1 MVLLSE
7 YILLLIPPI
16 TCLFVLKSK
25 IEQLYKILGIL
36 HTNYVSLW
44 EMSWKPHAICLKH
57 KNLWDKQLS
66 LNIFHRLTI
75 KNVLSNFCFKWHSL
89 WIFQF
94 CFLDTLLINK
104 HFCYQ
109 ICWTSNNDLIVNQL
123 SSILRK
129 NIMYSDL
136 CTWFSP
142 TDAHIV
148 LITDIS

>member
-25 IEQLYKILGIL
+25 IEQLYKNLGIL
-36 HTNYVSLW
+36 HTNYVHCY
-44 EMSWKPHAICLKH
+44 WKWAGKPMQRLKH
-57 KNLWDKQLS
+57 TNVWDKQLS

-75 KNVLSNFCFKWHSL
+75 KNVVFNFCFKWHSL
-89 WIFQF
+89 LIFQF

-104 HFCYQ
+104 HFCFQ
-109 ICWTSNNDLIVNQL
+109 ICLMSKNDLIVNQL

-129 NIMYSDL
+129 NIIQICVYGSYS
-136 CTWFSP
+136 

>member
-1 MVLLSE
+1 MVLSE
-7 YILLLIPPI
+7 YILFLIPPL
-16 TCLFVLKSK
+16 TCLFDNVLKSK
-25 IEQLYKILGIL
+25 IEQFYKNLGIL

-44 EMSWKPHAICLKH
+44 EMSWKTQCLKH
-57 KNLWDKQLS
+57 TNVWDKQLS

-75 KNVLSNFCFKWHSL
+75 KNVVFKFCFKWHSL

-123 SSILRK
+123 SRILRK
-129 NIMYSDL
+129 
-136 CTWFSP
+136 T
-142 TDAHIV
+142 
-148 LITDIS
+148 